1 MDDRVL
7 LRAGELPGRVIVS
20 VPGEDIAQVRDVVY
34 DTGSGDVIGFT
45 LAKRGM
51 FGGKMK
57 QVLPWG
63 NVVGLGPQAVV
74 VDGDEAFTG
83 KDGLREQADDRDVI
97 GARVLT
103 DDGKQIG
110 EVRDL
115 VVEVHDGKADV
126 VGYEIEPADNFRDS
140 SSHVLL
146 PLPDTLAASGDNL
159 VVPSAATEYVRDDIA
174 GFGAAVDDFRAS
186 LRNADQE
193 DDAR

>member
-34 DTGSGDVIGFT
+34 DTGSGEVIGFT

-51 FGGKMK
+51 FGGRMK
-57 QVLPWG
+57 QVLPWD

-74 VDGDEAFTG
+74 VEGDEAFTG
-83 KDGLREQADDRDVI
+83 KDGLRAPADDRDVI

-103 DDGKQIG
+103 DDGKQLG

-115 VVEVHDGKADV
+115 IVEVHHRRADV
-126 VGYEIEPADNFRDS
+126 IGYEIQPADSFRDS
-140 SSHVLL
+140 SKHVLL

-186 LRNADQE
+186 LK
-193 DDAR
+193 DDDR

>member
-34 DTGSGDVIGFT
+34 DTGTGDVIGFT

-57 QVLPWG
+57 QVLPWD
-63 NVVGLGPQAVV
+63 NVVGLGPQAVI
-74 VDGDEAFTG
+74 VDGDESFTG
-83 KDGLREQADDRDVI
+83 KDGLRDPADDRDVI

-103 DDGKQIG
+103 DDGKQLG

-126 VGYEIEPADNFRDS
+126 IGYEIEPADSFRDS
-140 SSHVLL
+140 SKHVLL

-174 GFGAAVDDFRAS
+174 GFGAAVDDFRSS
-186 LRNADQE
+186 LKSDDPE
-193 DDAR
+193 DDDR